1 MEREEIMSR
10 LSLENRESE
19 AEVLLKELEKGR
31 PLIVFD
37 LETTG
42 LKKLTDRILSFS
54 AVKVTYDG
62 ISFREVNRINQFI
75 NPEMQIPQEVSNING
90 ITNEMVA
97 DKPTEDEAAEIIRG
111 FIGENSIIA
120 GYNSKNFD
128 EGFIDAMY
136 QRVFG
141 ENFSYDLHTDVFP
154 MAKELLESDKYKLSV
169 VAEKYGLDMGL
180 TFHQSMDDVIATTRV
195 LQLALGVYKKRIRE
209 KELGIEQPKQF
220 GYFKIYNARLYAPSH
235 KVERIYVATNP
246 KTKTY
251 YDGYKKEWCS
261 DSDTINLEYVRK
273 TVLSRESVLDEKELL
288 KKLKEKEMEREDA
301 VR

>member
-1 MEREEIMSR
+1 MSR

-97 DKPTEDEAAEIIRG
+97 DKPTEDEAAEIIKG
-111 FIGENSIIA
+111 FIGENAIIA

-128 EGFIDAMY
+128 EGFVDAMY

-195 LQLALGVYKKRIRE
+195 LQLALGVYKKRSRE

-220 GYFKIYNARLYAPSH
+220 EYFKIYNARLYAPSH

>member
-1 MEREEIMSR
+1 MSR

-54 AVKVTYDG
+54 AVKVAYDG
-62 ISFREVNRINQFI
+62 VSFRELNRINQFI
-75 NPEMQIPQEVSNING
+75 NPEMQISQEISSING

-97 DKPTEDEAAEIIRG
+97 DKPTEDEAAGIIRN
-111 FIGENSIIA
+111 FIGENSLIA

-128 EGFIDAMY
+128 EGFVDAMY

-141 ENFSYDLHTDVFP
+141 ENFSYDLHIDVFP

-220 GYFKIYNARLYAPSH
+220 EYFKIYNARLYAPSH

-273 TVLSRESVLDEKELL
+273 TVLSRESVQDEKELL
-288 KKLKEKEMEREDA
+288 KKLKEKEVERDDA

>member
-1 MEREEIMSR
+1 MSR

-54 AVKVTYDG
+54 AVKVAYDG
-62 ISFREVNRINQFI
+62 ISFRELNRINQFI
-75 NPEMQIPQEVSNING
+75 NPEMQISQEISSING

-97 DKPTEDEAAEIIRG
+97 DKPTEDEAAGIIRN
-111 FIGENSIIA
+111 FIGENSLIA

-128 EGFIDAMY
+128 EGFVDAMY

-141 ENFSYDLHTDVFP
+141 ENFSYDLHIDVFP

-273 TVLSRESVLDEKELL
+273 TVLSRESVQDEKELL
-288 KKLKEKEMEREDA
+288 KKLKEKEVGKDDVAR
-301 VR
+301 

>member
-1 MEREEIMSR
+1 MSR

-19 AEVLLKELEKGR
+19 AEALLKELEKGR

-62 ISFREVNRINQFI
+62 VSFREVDRINQFI
-75 NPEMQIPQEVSNING
+75 NPEMIIPQEVSNING

-97 DKPTEDEAAEIIRG
+97 DKPAEDEAADIIKG
-111 FIGENSIIA
+111 FIGENAIIA

-128 EGFIDAMY
+128 EGFVDAMY

-220 GYFKIYNARLYAPSH
+220 EYFKIYNARLYAPSH

-273 TVLSRESVLDEKELL
+273 TVLSRESVQNEKELL
-288 KKLKEKEMEREDA
+288 KKLKEKEVEKDDVAR
-301 VR
+301 

>member
-1 MEREEIMSR
+1 MSR

-31 PLIVFD
+31 PLIIFD

-54 AVKVTYDG
+54 AVKVVYDG

-97 DKPTEDEAAEIIRG
+97 DKPTEDEAAEIIKG
-111 FIGENSIIA
+111 FIGEDAIIA

-128 EGFIDAMY
+128 EGFVDAMY

-141 ENFSYDLHTDVFP
+141 ENFSYDLHVDVFP
-154 MAKELLESDKYKLSV
+154 MVKELLESDKYKLSV

-209 KELGIEQPKQF
+209 KEFGIEQPKQF
-220 GYFKIYNARLYAPSH
+220 EYFKIYNARLYAPSH

-273 TVLSRESVLDEKELL
+273 TVLSRESVQDEKELL
-288 KKLKEKEMEREDA
+288 KKLKQREVEKGDVDR
-301 VR
+301 

>member
-1 MEREEIMSR
+1 MGR

-54 AVKVTYDG
+54 AVKVAYDG
-62 ISFREVNRINQFI
+62 ISFRELNRINQFI
-75 NPEMQIPQEVSNING
+75 NPEMQISQEISSING

-97 DKPTEDEAAEIIRG
+97 DKPTEDEAAGIIRN
-111 FIGENSIIA
+111 FIGENSLIA

-128 EGFIDAMY
+128 EGFVDAMY

-141 ENFSYDLHTDVFP
+141 ENFSYDLHIDVFP

-220 GYFKIYNARLYAPSH
+220 EYFKIYNARLYAPSH

-273 TVLSRESVLDEKELL
+273 TVLSRESVQDEKELL
-288 KKLKEKEMEREDA
+288 KKLKEKEVEKNDVAR
-301 VR
+301 

>member
-1 MEREEIMSR
+1 MSR

-54 AVKVTYDG
+54 AVKVAYDG
-62 ISFREVNRINQFI
+62 ISFRELNRINQFI
-75 NPEMQIPQEVSNING
+75 NPEMQISQEISSING

-97 DKPTEDEAAEIIRG
+97 DKPTEDEAAGIIKN
-111 FIGENSIIA
+111 FIGENALIA

-128 EGFIDAMY
+128 EGFVDAMY

-141 ENFSYDLHTDVFP
+141 ENFSYDLHIDVFP

-220 GYFKIYNARLYAPSH
+220 EYFKIYNARLYAPSH

-273 TVLSRESVLDEKELL
+273 TVLSRESVQDEKELL
-288 KKLKEKEMEREDA
+288 KKLKEKEVEKDDVIR
-301 VR
+301 

>member
-1 MEREEIMSR
+1 
-10 LSLENRESE
+10 
-19 AEVLLKELEKGR
+19 
-31 PLIVFD
+31 
-37 LETTG
+37 
-42 LKKLTDRILSFS
+42 
-54 AVKVTYDG
+54 
-62 ISFREVNRINQFI
+62 
-75 NPEMQIPQEVSNING
+75 
-90 ITNEMVA
+90 
-97 DKPTEDEAAEIIRG
+97 
-111 FIGENSIIA
+111 
-120 GYNSKNFD
+120 
-128 EGFIDAMY
+128 MY

-180 TFHQSMDDVIATTRV
+180 TFHQSMDDVVATTRV

-209 KELGIEQPKQF
+209 KELGVEQPKQF
-220 GYFKIYNARLYAPSH
+220 EYFKIYNARLYAPSH

-273 TVLSRESVLDEKELL
+273 TVLSRESVQDEKELL
-288 KKLKEKEMEREDA
+288 KKLKEKEVGKDDVAR
-301 VR
+301 

>member
-1 MEREEIMSR
+1 MKMSR

-97 DKPTEDEAAEIIRG
+97 DKPTEDEAAEIIKG
-111 FIGENSIIA
+111 FIGENAIVA

-128 EGFIDAMY
+128 EGFVDAMY

-220 GYFKIYNARLYAPSH
+220 EYFKIYNARLYAPSH

>member
-1 MEREEIMSR
+1 MSR

-19 AEVLLKELEKGR
+19 AEVLLKELERGR

-128 EGFIDAMY
+128 EGFVDAMY

-220 GYFKIYNARLYAPSH
+220 EYFKIYNARLYAPSH

-273 TVLSRESVLDEKELL
+273 TVLSRESVQDEKELL
-288 KKLKEKEMEREDA
+288 KKLKEKEVGRDDVA
-301 VR
+301 R

>member
-1 MEREEIMSR
+1 MI
-10 LSLENRESE
+10 
-19 AEVLLKELEKGR
+19 
-31 PLIVFD
+31 
-37 LETTG
+37 
-42 LKKLTDRILSFS
+42 
-54 AVKVTYDG
+54 
-62 ISFREVNRINQFI
+62 
-75 NPEMQIPQEVSNING
+75 IPQEVSNING

-97 DKPTEDEAAEIIRG
+97 DKPTEDEAADIIKG
-111 FIGENSIIA
+111 FIGENAIIA

-128 EGFIDAMY
+128 EGFVDAMY

-220 GYFKIYNARLYAPSH
+220 EYFKIYNARLYAPSH

-273 TVLSRESVLDEKELL
+273 TVLSRESVQNEKELL
-288 KKLKEKEMEREDA
+288 KKLKEKEVEKDDVAR
-301 VR
+301 

>member
-1 MEREEIMSR
+1 MSR

-19 AEVLLKELEKGR
+19 AEALLKELEKGR

-62 ISFREVNRINQFI
+62 VSFREVDRINQFI
-75 NPEMQIPQEVSNING
+75 NPEMIIPQEVSNING

-97 DKPTEDEAAEIIRG
+97 DKPTEDEAADIIKG
-111 FIGENSIIA
+111 FIGENAIIA

-128 EGFIDAMY
+128 EGFVDAMY

-220 GYFKIYNARLYAPSH
+220 EYFKIYNARLYAHSH

-273 TVLSRESVLDEKELL
+273 TVLSRESVQNEKELL
-288 KKLKEKEMEREDA
+288 KKLKEKEVEKDDVAR
-301 VR
+301 

>member
-1 MEREEIMSR
+1 MSR

-54 AVKVTYDG
+54 AVKVAYDG
-62 ISFREVNRINQFI
+62 VSFRELNRINQFI
-75 NPEMQIPQEVSNING
+75 NPEMQISQEISSING

-97 DKPTEDEAAEIIRG
+97 DKPTEDEAAGIIRS
-111 FIGENSIIA
+111 FIGENSLIA

-128 EGFIDAMY
+128 EGFVDAMY

-141 ENFSYDLHTDVFP
+141 ENFSYDLHIDVFP

-220 GYFKIYNARLYAPSH
+220 EYFKIYNARLYAPSH

-273 TVLSRESVLDEKELL
+273 TVLSRESVQDEKELL
-288 KKLKEKEMEREDA
+288 KKLKEKEVEKDDVTR
-301 VR
+301 

>member
-1 MEREEIMSR
+1 MSR

-19 AEVLLKELEKGR
+19 AEALLKELEKGR

-62 ISFREVNRINQFI
+62 VSFREVDRINQFI
-75 NPEMQIPQEVSNING
+75 NPEMIIPQEVSNING

-97 DKPTEDEAAEIIRG
+97 DKPTEDEAADIIKG
-111 FIGENSIIA
+111 FIGENAIIA

-128 EGFIDAMY
+128 EGFVDAMY

-220 GYFKIYNARLYAPSH
+220 EYFKIYNARLYAPSH

-273 TVLSRESVLDEKELL
+273 TVLSRESVQNEKELL
-288 KKLKEKEMEREDA
+288 KKLKEKEVEKDDVAR
-301 VR
+301 

>member
-1 MEREEIMSR
+1 MSR

-97 DKPTEDEAAEIIRG
+97 DKPTEDEAAEIIKG
-111 FIGENSIIA
+111 FIGENAIIA

-128 EGFIDAMY
+128 EGLVDAMY

-154 MAKELLESDKYKLSV
+154 MAKELLDCEKYKLSM
-169 VAEKYGLDMGL
+169 VAEKYGLNKGL
-180 TFHQSMDDVIATTRV
+180 TFHQSMDDVVATTRI
-195 LQLALGVYKKRIRE
+195 LQLSLGVYKKRIRE
-209 KELGIEQPKQF
+209 KEMGQKEEKKYDF
-220 GYFKIYNARLYAPSH
+220 YKIYNPRLYAPSH
-235 KVERIYVATNP
+235 RVERVYVATNP
-246 KTKTY
+246 QTKTY

-261 DSDTINLEYVRK
+261 DSDTINLPLVRQMI
-273 TVLSRESVLDEKELL
+273 LSREGVANEKELI
-288 KKLKEKEMEREDA
+288 KKLKERQVSKDVAR
-301 VR
+301 

>member
-1 MEREEIMSR
+1 MSR

-19 AEVLLKELEKGR
+19 AEVLLKELERGR

-54 AVKVTYDG
+54 AVKVAYDG
-62 ISFREVNRINQFI
+62 ISFRELNRINQFI
-75 NPEMQIPQEVSNING
+75 NPEMQISQEISSING

-97 DKPTEDEAAEIIRG
+97 DKPTEDEAAGIIRN
-111 FIGENSIIA
+111 FIGENSLIA

-128 EGFIDAMY
+128 EGFVDAMY

-141 ENFSYDLHTDVFP
+141 ENFSYDLHIDVFP

-220 GYFKIYNARLYAPSH
+220 EYFKIYNARLYAPSH

-273 TVLSRESVLDEKELL
+273 TVLSRESVQDEKELL
-288 KKLKEKEMEREDA
+288 KKLKEKEMEKNDVAR
-301 VR
+301 